1 MILITRRKFIRNIRH
16 IIKII
21 ILCWLIK
28 LVYRIFNSDKILDS
42 IELIESWGYPAE
54 QHNLTTDDG
63 YILKTFRIPWSPLKL
78 SRRNEQ
84 KPVVLILTGL
94 GSTSDIWLINPN
106 RSLAKQ
112 LADEGYD
119 VWLANFRGTTYG
131 RDHVTLSPNDKK
143 FWDFSFHEIGYYDVP
158 RTIDYVLN
166 ATNQSSL
173 ICVALSMGTTLSFV
187 TLSEHPEYNS
197 KIKLVIESGA
207 IAGFFDKQF
216 KDMRP
221 ITVFSTVINL
231 IDPTGTFEMSLPN
244 LINSILFEEFCVNLN
259 LVDYCLLPLYIFC
272 GQNDDQLD
280 ANIYVNLLNYFPDG
294 TSAKTFLHY
303 AQLANY
309 RKFQQYDYQNEKEN
323 IDHYGTLQPPQYN
336 LENIKS
342 PMIIFYCLKNDPLST
357 FEDVT
362 EIAKR
367 ISSRVIVEPVSDE
380 DFNHV
385 NFVTARDVKKIFND
399 RVIEYLDQFA
409 KGKIIF

>member
-1 MILITRRKFIRNIRH
+1 MNNKY
-16 IIKII
+16 
-21 ILCWLIK
+21 
-28 LVYRIFNSDKILDS
+28 LVYRILNRDKILDS
-42 IELIESWGYPAE
+42 IESIKSWGYPAE

-63 YILKTFRIPWSPLKL
+63 YKLKIFRIPWSPLQL

-84 KPVVLILTGL
+84 KPVVLMLNGL
-94 GSTSDIWLINPN
+94 LITSDIWLISPE

-119 VWLANFRGTTYG
+119 VWLANFRGTIYG

-166 ATNQSSL
+166 ETNQSSL
-173 ICVALSMGTTLSFV
+173 ICVALSMGTTLTFV

-197 KIKLVIESGA
+197 KIKLLIESGA
-207 IAGFFDKQF
+207 IAGFFNKQF

-221 ITVFSTVINL
+221 ITLSSKFINF
-231 IDPTGTFEMSLPN
+231 IDFTGTFEISFQN
-244 LINSILFEEFCVNLN
+244 SVNSILFEEICVNLN
-259 LVDYCLLPLYIFC
+259 IVHYCLIPLYILC
-272 GQNDDQLD
+272 GQNDGQLD
-280 ANIYVNLLNYFPDG
+280 ANIYINLLNHFPDG
-294 TSAKTFLHY
+294 ISAKTILHY
-303 AQLANY
+303 VQFAKY
-309 RKFQQYDYQNEKEN
+309 RKFQQFDYQNEKEN
-323 IDHYGTLQPPQYN
+323 IEHYGTSKPPQYN
-336 LENIKS
+336 LANIKS

-385 NFVTARDVKKIFND
+385 NFVTARDVKTIFND
-399 RVIEYLDQFA
+399 RVIQYLDQFA